1 MHHKPLLMDDMR
13 PMGSDEP
20 SGKAPKRSRA
30 DAVSHLLKEHGPSL
44 TGFVRRRLKSP
55 QAVKD
60 VIQEVWARILAAGDA
75 PILNEVGHLFGTAN
89 NVVLEHQ
96 RRQKR
101 DRRYRNGEPLA
112 ALDEEGET
120 QDEVAQIRDEN
131 GDVTEIVEWRRHGEV
146 LEQALA
152 AMNPL
157 RRALVILRFR
167 DDLSVAE
174 TAAACGISAYKAERE
189 LRKARTF
196 AVNFLKSRDMEI
208 L

>member
-75 PILNEVGHLFGTAN
+75 PILNEVGHLFGTALQY
-89 NVVLEHQ
+89 VGKVCLPFG
-96 RRQKR
+96 R
-101 DRRYRNGEPLA
+101 D
-112 ALDEEGET
+112 
-120 QDEVAQIRDEN
+120 
-131 GDVTEIVEWRRHGEV
+131 
-146 LEQALA
+146 
-152 AMNPL
+152 
-157 RRALVILRFR
+157 
-167 DDLSVAE
+167 
-174 TAAACGISAYKAERE
+174 TAVD
-189 LRKARTF
+189 RKDGAHPY
-196 AVNFLKSRDMEI
+196 VHINI
-208 L
+208 